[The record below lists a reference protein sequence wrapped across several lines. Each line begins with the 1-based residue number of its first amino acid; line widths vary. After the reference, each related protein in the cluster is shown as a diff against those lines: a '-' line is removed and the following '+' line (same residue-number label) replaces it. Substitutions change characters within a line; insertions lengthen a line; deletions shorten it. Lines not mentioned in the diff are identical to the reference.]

1 MSYEVLARKWRPQ
14 VFEDVIG
21 QEHITQTLMN
31 AIKSDRLAHAYLFS
45 GARGVGKTSVARIL
59 AKAVNCNEGQPGV
72 PCNKCHSCV
81 EITNGS
87 SVDVQEID
95 GASNRGIDE
104 IRDLRENIKY
114 MPSSSKF
121 RVYIIDEVHMLTLPA
136 FNALLKTLEEPPAHV
151 KFVFATT
158 ESHKVP
164 VTILSRCQRF
174 DFKRLS
180 LGKIL
185 KQLEKIKKEEGIEIS
200 KSGLTLI
207 AREAEGS
214 MRDAESLLDQVVS
227 FTGPKVEDK
236 HISDIL
242 GIIDRELIF
251 EASQAILEGS
261 AEKCMAIVD
270 RIYTYGY
277 DIKEF
282 YRVLMDQFRN
292 LLVSL
297 VATHNDL
304 LDLTDK
310 DREEID
316 RQARMAGLEKL
327 QQALNLLI
335 AREPDLKLTSHPRLV
350 LETIMIK
357 LCRLG
362 EVLSFDELFK
372 KIDALE
378 KRLTTF
384 SPDQSGTPGHLS
396 DPGSDWEVEG
406 RAESGSEMTAEE
418 PKGQNWDDLL
428 DHLSS
433 KNGAMANV
441 LKEWRFLRLKGET
454 LEIGRGGN
462 PFSLSYLD
470 EPERLNKFVEYCREF
485 FKRDLHIKIV
495 DDKAKDE
502 RQEVPERKKT
512 NYKQKE
518 QSDLPEPVQD
528 ILQIFQGEIK
538 EEVSIKKEDA
548 KGSGRA
554 KIIRRKKA

>member
-1 MSYEVLARKWRPQ
+1 MSYEVFARKWRPQ
-14 VFEDVIG
+14 VFEEVIG
-21 QEHITQTLMN
+21 QEHITQTLVN
-31 AIKSDRLAHAYLFS
+31 AIKKDRLAHAYLFS

-59 AKAVNCNEGQPGV
+59 AKAINCDEGQPGV
-72 PCNKCHSCV
+72 PCNRCHSCV

-104 IRDLRENIKY
+104 IRELRENVKY
-114 MPSSSKF
+114 MPASNQF

-158 ESHKVP
+158 EPHKVP

-174 DFKRLS
+174 DFKRIPLAE
-180 LGKIL
+180 IL
-185 KQLEKIKKEEGIEIS
+185 KQLEKIASEEGIEIS
-200 KSGLTLI
+200 RAALSLI

-227 FTGPKVEDK
+227 FTGSQVEDK

-242 GIIDRELIF
+242 GIIDRELLF

-261 AEKCMAIVD
+261 AEKCMEIVEK
-270 RIYTYGY
+270 IYTYGY

-297 VATHNDL
+297 VAPQDDL
-304 LDLTDK
+304 IDMTDR

-316 RQARMAGLEKL
+316 RQARMGGLEKL

-335 AREPDLKLTSHPRLV
+335 VREPDLKTTSHPRLV
-350 LETIMIK
+350 LEAIMIK
-357 LCRLG
+357 LCRL
-362 EVLSFDELFK
+362 EAVLSFDELIK
-372 KIDALE
+372 KIHALE
-378 KRLTTF
+378 KKLAGL
-384 SPDQSGTPGHLS
+384 PDNSGPAGQLS
-396 DPGSDWEVEG
+396 DPGLDWGVEEKAIPGSDMSREDP
-406 RAESGSEMTAEE
+406 EE
-418 PKGQNWDDLL
+418 PNWDDLL
-428 DHLSS
+428 AHLAS

-441 LKEWRFLRLKGET
+441 LKEWRFLRLKGKT
-454 LEIGRGGN
+454 LEIARGNN
-462 PFSLSYLD
+462 PFSSSYLD
-470 EPERLNKFVEYCREF
+470 EPERLDKFIEYCRDF
-485 FKRDLHIKIV
+485 FERDLIIKIV
-495 DDKAKDE
+495 DDKKKDE
-502 RQEVPERKKT
+502 IIKAPEREEAH
-512 NYKQKE
+512 YKQKE
-518 QSDLPEPVQD
+518 HSDLPQPVQD

-538 EEVSIKKEDA
+538 EEVSIEQEDA
-548 KGSGRA
+548 KESGEA
-554 KIIRRKKA
+554 